1 MIGRMTCVAWL
12 VCIERAVESSS
23 HAILNGRHR
32 VCPRQP
38 LTCWLQVRESAPLS
52 GNVGERSWFCFV
64 LVSFLSRLHCLSPM
78 ELSKNYEQ
86 CHYTLDPLLP
96 YSTARLQG
104 RRSRRSA
111 RLAVGIG
118 GSGIPLPS
126 SPLLA
131 TAHRPVLQSPQTVLP
146 PNQPPPTPSPAHKGH
161 AFFHQRA
168 PPIARNPGRPILQ
181 RYFGL
186 GMAEWI
192 YPSWWCRPGDSDG
205 GSRGSL
211 MCGGE
216 VLAR

>member
-1 MIGRMTCVAWL
+1 VGGEVEEEWRAWRRRQRRSGDIGVEEQRRGMVL
-12 VCIERAVESSS
+12 VF
-23 HAILNGRHR
+23 
-32 VCPRQP
+32 PP
-38 LTCWLQVRESAPLS
+38 S

-131 TAHRPVLQSPQTVLP
+131 TAHRPVLQSPHTVLP
-146 PNQPPPTPSPAHKGH
+146 PNQPPSPPSPAHKGH

-186 GMAEWI
+186 DMDELDL
-192 YPSWWCRPGDSDG
+192 PE
-205 GSRGSL
+205 L
-211 MCGGE
+211 
-216 VLAR
+216 VV